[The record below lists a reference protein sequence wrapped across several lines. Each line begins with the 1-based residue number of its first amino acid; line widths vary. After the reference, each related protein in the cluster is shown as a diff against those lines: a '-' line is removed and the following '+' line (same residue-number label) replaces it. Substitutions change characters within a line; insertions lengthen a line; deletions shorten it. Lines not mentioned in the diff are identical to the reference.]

1 MRQRPPAPTGRGT
14 GSGRAARVPVA
25 LPQSAAAGAGWLRSI
40 RFSGFTVLMFLVIV
54 MFVVI
59 IAPGLRVYVEQRQ
72 QLAALQAEVEARGE
86 ENDQLTSEIARWSDP
101 AYIKAEARD
110 RLYYVM
116 PGETSFLVIDDQ
128 QVADESTGGV
138 SDTITTT
145 KVDWL
150 SSLFASGMTAGLSDA
165 TPEQLETDGTVAPAG
180 EGVAP

>member
-1 MRQRPPAPTGRGT
+1 MRQRPPAA
-14 GSGRAARVPVA
+14 GSPRAARVPVA
-25 LPQSAAAGAGWLRSI
+25 LPQSVSGSGGAASGGAGWLRSI
-40 RFSGFTVLMFLVIV
+40 RFSGFTVLMFVVIV

-72 QLAALQAEVEARGE
+72 ELAALQAAVDARVE
-86 ENDQLTSEIARWSDP
+86 ENDDLTSEIARWSDP

-128 QVADESTGGV
+128 QQPEQAAGGV
-138 SDTITTT
+138 SDTISTTE
-145 KVDWL
+145 VDWL

-165 TPEQLETDGTVAPAG
+165 TPAELDANGLTP
-180 EGVAP
+180 

>member
-1 MRQRPPAPTGRGT
+1 MRQRPSAP
-14 GSGRAARVPVA
+14 GSPRAARVPVA
-25 LPQSAAAGAGWLRSI
+25 LPQTAAGAGWLRSI
-40 RFSGFTVLMFLVIV
+40 RFSGFTVLMFVVVV

-72 QLAALQAEVEARGE
+72 QLAALHAAVDGRGE
-86 ENDQLTSEIARWSDP
+86 ENEELTEQIARWSDP

-128 QVADESTGGV
+128 QVPEQTPGQV
-138 SDTITTT
+138 SDSISTTE
-145 KVDWL
+145 VDWL

-165 TPEQLETDGTVAPAG
+165 TPAELDSNGTTR
-180 EGVAP
+180 